1 LASIQK
7 DKHETNKGK
16 EEKMINTIIASWVT
30 EPLGLLIILFL
41 VGVPVV
47 LFILFVKYLI
57 RSNKERERLRF
68 EMDKLA
74 SELEQVRKQKEFNK
88 KGDSFNKSR

>member
-1 LASIQK
+1 
-7 DKHETNKGK
+7 
-16 EEKMINTIIASWVT
+16 MINTIIASWVT

-74 SELEQVRKQKEFNK
+74 DELEQARKQKEFNK
-88 KGDSFNKSR
+88 KGDFFNKSK